1 MANARRLDQGPEGA
15 ARKDLL
21 STIGHLSSRRRKE
34 LYATAVS
41 LTCAL
46 VVAALSPPAPARAE
60 PPVAPPN
67 AGSEEAAKRDPVP
80 SVDDICRTLAQ
91 AAADNGLPEEFFTR
105 LIWQE
110 SRFDAG
116 AVSPAGAQGIAQFM
130 PGTAAMRGLANA
142 FEPLQAL
149 RESASYLRELRT
161 TFRGNLGLAA
171 AAYNA
176 GPGQVE
182 AWLGKRQVLPAE
194 TQAYVMIVTGYAA
207 ETWASPTPPQL
218 AASATPPSTPDPS
231 NPGSPNP
238 APSKPDPTKR
248 DPSKRELGA
257 RCAEIAKLMIENTH
271 RRRPPLTSSPAWGPW
286 GVQLAGNWTEAG
298 VLAAYER
305 LRRKYSAVL
314 GDRLPLV
321 LDGRR
326 RAASPFLVRVSENT
340 RQAAN
345 ALCAKLTAAGGACIV
360 LRNPRD

>member
-1 MANARRLDQGPEGA
+1 MLLQPPLRVRLA
-15 ARKDLL
+15 A
-21 STIGHLSSRRRKE
+21 
-34 LYATAVS
+34 A
-41 LTCAL
+41 CL
-46 VVAALSPPAPARAE
+46 VLAAALSPPASARAE
-60 PPVAPPN
+60 PP
-67 AGSEEAAKRDPVP
+67 AGSASSGPATAATTDAAAKGSSP

-91 AAADNGLPEEFFTR
+91 AAAGNDLPEEFFTR

-110 SRFDAG
+110 SRFDPA

-130 PGTAAMRGLANA
+130 PQTAAMRGLTNA

-176 GPGQVE
+176 GPGPVE
-182 AWLGKRQVLPAE
+182 AWLARRSVLPAE

-207 ETWASPTPPQL
+207 EAWAAKSPPQL
-218 AASATPPSTPDPS
+218 EASAAPPSTP
-231 NPGSPNP
+231 
-238 APSKPDPTKR
+238 
-248 DPSKRELGA
+248 EMGA
-257 RCAEIAKLMIENTH
+257 RCAEIAKSMIERT
-271 RRRPPLTSSPAWGPW
+271 RRRPDLTASPAWGPW

-305 LRRKYSAVL
+305 LRRKYVAVL

-321 LDGRR
+321 LNGRR
-326 RAASPFLVRVSENT
+326 RAGVPFLVRVSEES

-345 ALCAKLTAAGGACIV
+345 ALCAKLMAAGGNCVV

>member
-1 MANARRLDQGPEGA
+1 MLLQPPLLVRLA
-15 ARKDLL
+15 AACMVL
-21 STIGHLSSRRRKE
+21 
-34 LYATAVS
+34 A
-41 LTCAL
+41 
-46 VVAALSPPAPARAE
+46 AALSPPAPARAE
-60 PPVAPPN
+60 PPG
-67 AGSEEAAKRDPVP
+67 GSASNEPATAATTGAAANGSSP

-91 AAADNGLPEEFFTR
+91 AAAGNDLPEEFFTR

-110 SRFDAG
+110 SRFDPA

-130 PGTAAMRGLANA
+130 PQTAAMRGLTNA

-176 GPGQVE
+176 GPGPVE
-182 AWLGKRQVLPAE
+182 AWLARRSVLPAE

-207 ETWASPTPPQL
+207 EAWASKSPPQL
-218 AASATPPSTPDPS
+218 AASAAPPSTP
-231 NPGSPNP
+231 
-238 APSKPDPTKR
+238 
-248 DPSKRELGA
+248 EMGA
-257 RCAEIAKLMIENTH
+257 RCAEIAKSMIERT
-271 RRRPPLTSSPAWGPW
+271 RRRPDLTANPAWGSW

-305 LRRKYSAVL
+305 LRRKYVTVL

-326 RAASPFLVRVSENT
+326 RAGSPFLVRVSEES

-345 ALCAKLTAAGGACIV
+345 ALCAKLMAAGGNCIV
-360 LRNPRD
+360 LRNPRN